1 VLKRPILSCPLA
13 PSRVARTCQT
23 RRHSPRRV
31 ARTRQT
37 RQHSPNHL
45 PSTRQTRRHSP
56 NAIFEKNVTRL
67 ATFARVIRHSR
78 EFGASGHCLVLLRNF
93 FISLTERTHC
103 CLFASKF
110 IQLTRTQ
117 TNFLMFH

>member
-1 VLKRPILSCPLA
+1 MYIYLFLFSQLCLQKTNQLGNANKKCILTAIKKVGCRKKNSFKKSRNGQTKKKLGKQMEGNKAVKKRKQRLKNQRLYFLL
-13 PSRVARTCQT
+13 
-23 RRHSPRRV
+23 
-31 ARTRQT
+31 
-37 RQHSPNHL
+37 N
-45 PSTRQTRRHSP
+45 
-56 NAIFEKNVTRL
+56 IF
-67 ATFARVIRHSR
+67 
-78 EFGASGHCLVLLRNF
+78 CCVLLRNF